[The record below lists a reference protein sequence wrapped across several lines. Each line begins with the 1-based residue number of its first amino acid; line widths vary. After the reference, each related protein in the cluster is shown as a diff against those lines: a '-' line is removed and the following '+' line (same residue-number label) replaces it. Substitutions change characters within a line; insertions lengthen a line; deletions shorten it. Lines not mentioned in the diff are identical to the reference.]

1 LGWDQELGLKKLSV
15 MLAKFP
21 KMIQSIKEGTAR
33 ISSITSAL
41 RSFARSGHEEKQLVA
56 IQEILENAVIIT
68 KNQYKYHA
76 DLVIEDKSE
85 IPKIYGNR
93 QKLEQVFVNL
103 IINAADATREKAD
116 IMREQGESFQG
127 LISIITS
134 VPETPE
140 KRIEIVVKDNGIGM
154 ETDVMRRVFD
164 PFFTTKPQNKGTGL
178 GMSIVYG
185 IVQDHGGRIS
195 VESTKGEGTSF
206 TITLPI
212 EQKAK
217 SE

>member
-1 LGWDQELGLKKLSV
+1 
-15 MLAKFP
+15 
-21 KMIQSIKEGTAR
+21 
-33 ISSITSAL
+33 
-41 RSFARSGHEEKQLVA
+41 
-56 IQEILENAVIIT
+56 
-68 KNQYKYHA
+68 
-76 DLVIEDKSE
+76 
-85 IPKIYGNR
+85 
-93 QKLEQVFVNL
+93 
-103 IINAADATREKAD
+103 
-116 IMREQGESFQG
+116 
-127 LISIITS
+127 